1 MKKYIMIVLSA
12 PLLAGCSGL
21 QHGLINAAGG
31 AGGGFLANKL
41 SNGDPLITAAGAGGG
56 VLLAEGAQAL
66 ASSSQQKSFKQGVET
81 GRAQA
86 AKEYYWEL
94 QNRQRPPKAQ

>member
-1 MKKYIMIVLSA
+1 MNKFILFVLSA

-21 QHGLINAAGG
+21 QHGLIDAAAG
-31 AGGGFLANKL
+31 AGGGFLANQL
-41 SNGDPLITAAGAGGG
+41 SHGNPLITAAGSGGG
-56 VLLAEGAQAL
+56 VLLAEGGQAL
-66 ASSSQQKSFKQGVET
+66 ATNSQQKAFKQGVET

-94 QNRQRPPKAQ
+94 QDRQRPPKAQ